1 MSNKKMPKSAR
12 IISIAL
18 VMCASQHVLDNFDGF
33 SQFFQLMF
41 GIPWAQVVFY
51 FCKGKRLF

>member
-1 MSNKKMPKSAR
+1 MPKSAR

-41 GIPWAQVVFY
+41 GIPWVQVVFY
-51 FCKGKRLF
+51 FCEGKRLF

>member
-1 MSNKKMPKSAR
+1 MSNKKKAK
-12 IISIAL
+12 ISKNYFH
-18 VMCASQHVLDNFDGF
+18 CPGYVLDNFDGF

-51 FCKGKRLF
+51 FCEGKRLF